1 VITVAAKGANML
13 YEVVIRY
20 DRGKVDRFLAK
31 EPPTTPDAV
40 LARRDELT
48 PFAYTAPSG
57 QELVN
62 YVRGNK
68 VDSIVVNEVQEP
80 PSLY

>member
-1 VITVAAKGANML
+1 ML
-13 YEVVIRY
+13 YQVVIRY
-20 DRGKVDRFLAK
+20 DKGKEDTFLAK

-40 LARRDELT
+40 LERRDELT

-57 QELVN
+57 QEIVN
-62 YVRGNK
+62 YVKGNT
-68 VDSIVVNEVQEP
+68 VASIVVNEVQEP